1 MKRLFAAAALLL
13 ALAPAFGHGAS
24 KGLHLHVVPDSA
36 SPGAEVKVRV
46 DAAAPM
52 VRMTISFVGTDPVEF
67 IPNQASRSLTARL
80 KVPADTKLGAINVQA
95 EAHAVDGKAV
105 RASAVVKVLK

>member
-1 MKRLFAAAALLL
+1 MRPLLIAASLLL
-13 ALAPAFGHGAS
+13 ALTPAFGHGAS

-36 SPGAEVKVRV
+36 SPGEEVKIRI

-52 VRMTISFVGTDPVEF
+52 VRMKISFVGVDPVEF
-67 IPNQASRSLTARL
+67 TPNQASKSLTARL
-80 KVPADTKLGAINVQA
+80 KVPAHAKPGAINVQA
-95 EAHAVDGKAV
+95 EAQAIDGKVV